1 MNFNNKNKI
10 THLAFARYDQTLP
23 LIMYNHIIK
32 FTIIPILKIQPFL
45 LCIKYKKK
53 KSKSSISNQTN
64 GKIDKCYTY
73 DTHKRQNFN
82 SH

>member
-1 MNFNNKNKI
+1 MIRFFHSSCI
-10 THLAFARYDQTLP
+10 TY
-23 LIMYNHIIK
+23 YSHIIK
-32 FTIIPILKIQPFL
+32 FTIVPIFKIQPFL

-53 KSKSSISNQTN
+53 KSRSSVSNQTN

-82 SH
+82 RH